1 MQAAEIRPLGN
12 CRVSC
17 SLFDTMA
24 ARRLEETSTDKTRT
38 SRLNSCWLNRT
49 PTLTSGTN
57 EPGIPEWSPSV

>member
-1 MQAAEIRPLGN
+1 MQTAEIRPMGN

-17 SLFDTMA
+17 SLLDKTA
-24 ARRLEETSTDKTRT
+24 APGLEETSTDKTRA
-38 SRLNSCWLNRT
+38 SRVNSCWPNRT